1 MLGYAEIHYRPR
13 GVPSLLYRPMPE
25 IVTDA
30 PTRVE
35 PGNPVPVFVIIK
47 DAHLFPVTLSM
58 VVVHLVYD
66 DGFER
71 VLRFPYT
78 DPRISEPM
86 WWDAFNIVP
95 ERPGSLRI
103 RPHVVVKPDGGK
115 TTVIVVDNYR
125 GVSHGPLVVRC
136 ADQSLPGAPG
146 WLHGD
151 IHCHSEH
158 TADQVEFGAPVEAL
172 TRAAAASGLDWLA
185 VTDHSYDLDDRPGA
199 WIDPDPDLTR
209 WANLRSTVAD
219 LNGTVTV
226 IPGEEVSCR
235 TAGGRTAHMLALAA
249 DRFIPGS
256 GDGGERGLD
265 TATEHSIVDAVR
277 LCREAGGIPI
287 AAHPHGPVPLM
298 ERLVLGRGAWTDED
312 FHTTGLS
319 GMQIL
324 NGVRDRGFTAGH
336 DAWISRLLVGD
347 RIAICGGSDT
357 HGDMNRRRRI
367 SFPLLWIRETLDHT
381 LGCDR
386 TVVRSPSR
394 DRADI
399 LAAIDAGRTVVSDGP
414 FIRLTVGDGSST
426 AEPGDTISGTDL
438 SVSAECLSTREFGRI
453 TSGIIRAGDV
463 STGVEYTL
471 ALIGADDRDY
481 RASLTARTG
490 PRRANYVRAECR
502 TESGSLCIT
511 NPVWIDA

>member
-35 PGNPVPVFVIIK
+35 PGSPVPVYVFIK

-58 VVVHLVYD
+58 VVVHLMYD

-71 VLRFPYT
+71 VLRFPYADT
-78 DPRISEPM
+78 HVSEPM

-95 ERPGSLRI
+95 ERPGSLKI
-103 RPHVVVKPDGGK
+103 QPHVVVRSGGK

-125 GVSHGPLVVRC
+125 GISHGPLVVRC
-136 ADQSLPGAPG
+136 ADQSLPGTPG
-146 WLHGD
+146 WFHGD

-158 TADQVEFGAPVEAL
+158 TADQMEFGAPVEAL
-172 TRAAAASGLDWLA
+172 ASAAAALGLDWLA

-199 WIDPDPDLTR
+199 WFDPDPALTR
-209 WANLRSTVAD
+209 WENLRSAVAG
-219 LNGTVTV
+219 LNGTVTI

-235 TAGGRTAHMLALAA
+235 TAGGRTAHLLALAA

-265 TATEHSIVDAVR
+265 TATEHSVAEVVR
-277 LCREAGGIPI
+277 LCRETGGIPI
-287 AAHPHGPVPLM
+287 AAHPLEYVPLM
-298 ERLVLGRGAWTDED
+298 ERLVLGRGPWKDED
-312 FHTTGLS
+312 FQTSGLT

-324 NGVRDRGFTAGH
+324 NGARDRGFMAGY
-336 DAWISRLLVGD
+336 DAWVRRLLGGE

-357 HGDMNRRRRI
+357 HGDMNRRR
-367 SFPLLWIRETLDHT
+367 SVSLPLLWIGETPYHT
-381 LGCDR
+381 LGCAR
-386 TVVRSPSR
+386 TVVRAPSR
-394 DRADI
+394 DREDI

-414 FIRLTVGDGSST
+414 FIRLTVGDGLHA
-426 AEPGDTISGTDL
+426 AETGDTISGTDL
-438 SVSAECLSTREFGRI
+438 IVSAECASISEFGRI
-453 TSGIIRAGDV
+453 TSGTIHAGDV
-463 STGVEYTL
+463 SVGAEYIL
-471 ALIGADDRDY
+471 ATIDAGAPAY
-481 RASLTARTG
+481 RTTLTARTG
-490 PRRANYVRAECR
+490 PRSAGYVRAECR
-502 TESGSLCIT
+502 TEYGAVCIT
-511 NPVWIDA
+511 NPVWIEA